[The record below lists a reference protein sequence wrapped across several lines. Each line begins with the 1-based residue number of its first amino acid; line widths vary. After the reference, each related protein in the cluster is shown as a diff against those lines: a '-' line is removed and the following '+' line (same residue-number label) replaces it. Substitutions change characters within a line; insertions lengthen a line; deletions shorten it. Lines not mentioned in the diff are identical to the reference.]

1 MLRKIVTDYH
11 SQTVS
16 INLAFGGYPAER
28 RNIEYYVL
36 WKDNELMKSDG
47 KSDTKHTVV
56 DKASQNKSIHNTNEI
71 FYNNE
76 RTTGLK

>member
-1 MLRKIVTDYH
+1 
-11 SQTVS
+11 
-16 INLAFGGYPAER
+16 
-28 RNIEYYVL
+28 
-36 WKDNELMKSDG
+36 MKSDG